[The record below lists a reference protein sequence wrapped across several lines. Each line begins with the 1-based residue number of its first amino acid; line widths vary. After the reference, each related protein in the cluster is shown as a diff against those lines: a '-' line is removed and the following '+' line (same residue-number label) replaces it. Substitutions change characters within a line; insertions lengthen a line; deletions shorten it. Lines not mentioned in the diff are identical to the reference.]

1 MEADARRTRRDF
13 LVAAGAVGAGM
24 LLAGAGGVA
33 AAADEKNAGERSEP
47 VAARNTLNVRDFGAT
62 GDGKTDDTKAI
73 QKALD
78 SAAGTQ
84 GTVFVPEGSYM
95 SGELR
100 MSPGTAFAAF
110 RYGAIATARAP

>member
-1 MEADARRTRRDF
+1 MDADARRTRRDF

-24 LLAGAGGVA
+24 LLASAGGV

-47 VAARNTLNVRDFGAT
+47 MAERNTLNVRDFGAK

-78 SAAGTQ
+78 SAAATQ
-84 GTVFVPEGSYM
+84 GTVFVPEGLYM

-110 RYGAIATARAP
+110 RYGAIARARAP